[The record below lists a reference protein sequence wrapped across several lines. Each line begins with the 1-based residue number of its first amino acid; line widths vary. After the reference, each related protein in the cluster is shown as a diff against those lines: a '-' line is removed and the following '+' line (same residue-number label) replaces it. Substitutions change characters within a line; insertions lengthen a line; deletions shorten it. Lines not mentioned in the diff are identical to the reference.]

1 METTDLTTIILQN
14 IRDDIAKLDAKFES
28 KYDKLDSK
36 YDKLDSRFDKLEGR
50 FDKLEGRFDKLTDRV
65 NDMDTVLAAVHRNQ
79 QNLVTRNEFSS
90 AVLVLHDRMDR
101 MQAQL
106 IESDLRSTTAHQET
120 QATLNQIMVYL
131 GGHGSLAARVDRCEQ
146 DIADIKE
153 RVF

>member
-1 METTDLTTIILQN
+1 METTDLTTIILGN

-28 KYDKLDSK
+28 KYDKLESKYDKLESK
-36 YDKLDSRFDKLEGR
+36 YDKLDSRFDRLEGR
-50 FDKLEGRFDKLTDRV
+50 FDKLEGKVDE
-65 NDMDTVLAAVHRNQ
+65 MDTVLTAVHMNQ
-79 QNLVTRNEFSS
+79 QNLVTRNELSS

-106 IESDLRSTTAHQET
+106 VESDLRSTTAHQET
-120 QATLNQIMVYL
+120 QATLHQIMIYL
-131 GGHGSLAARVDRCEQ
+131 GGHGSLTARVDRCEQ